1 MGAWSGRNASA
12 RSRTLVFIAL
22 GTFFLSTYV
31 LFRPHLRQETHVG
44 VDPVQNHDPSTP
56 TGSAQSSQDDKHG
69 KDAHSL
75 PPMYPK
81 LKVAELALPQHDESL
96 PFPEGK
102 NARFVRFGNQ
112 MWGVGLNNQ
121 LFEM

>member
-1 MGAWSGRNASA
+1 MGSWSGRNASA

-22 GTFFLSTYV
+22 GTFLLGTY
-31 LFRPHLRQETHVG
+31 LLLHPRMLRSGARLGQK
-44 VDPVQNHDPSTP
+44 PSKGTP
-56 TGSAQSSQDDKHG
+56 AESAQNITADKHAD
-69 KDAHSL
+69 KL
-75 PPMYPK
+75 PPMYPN
-81 LKVAELALPQHDESL
+81 LKIAELALPQHDEDL